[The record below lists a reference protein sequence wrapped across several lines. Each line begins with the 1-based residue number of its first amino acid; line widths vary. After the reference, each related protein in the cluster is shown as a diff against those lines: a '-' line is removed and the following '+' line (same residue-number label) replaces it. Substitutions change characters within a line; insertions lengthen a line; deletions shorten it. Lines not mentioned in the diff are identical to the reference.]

1 MPYKKT
7 TWVNEIL
14 DGAERFDIKD
24 NTGTPI
30 HKNVQIVLRTP
41 VITPGTPVDA
51 DNLNKIEEGIYRV
64 TQAVE
69 RVTQAVESAREDT
82 LVVLKV
88 FAADEPW
95 STGDGKIYFTIPP
108 ELNGARLIAAHAY
121 CYTASS
127 SGWLVLQLA
136 RGRRASPKAAPT
148 YNDMLSTR
156 IVIDAGEYSSTD
168 ASIKPVI
175 NTAYAYVA
183 TRDLI
188 RVDVDVAGTGTK
200 GLDVSLVFRK

>member
-1 MPYKKT
+1 MPYEKT

-30 HKNVQIVLRTP
+30 HENVQIVLRTP

-51 DNLNKIEEGIYRV
+51 DNLNKIEEGIYQV

-69 RVTQAVESAREDT
+69 TAREDT

-88 FAADEPW
+88 FAADETW
-95 STGDGKIYFTIPP
+95 SAGQGKIYFTIPP
-108 ELNGARLIAAHAY
+108 ELNGAKLIAAHAY

-127 SGWLVLQLA
+127 SGKPTLQVV
-136 RGRRASPKAAPT
+136 RGRRASPPTVPT
-148 YNDMLSTR
+148 YNGMLSTR
-156 IVIDAGEYSSTD
+156 ITIDAGEFSSTD
-168 ASIKPVI
+168 ASVQPVI
-175 NTAYAYVA
+175 NAAYARVA

-188 RVDVDVAGTGTK
+188 RVDVDAAGTGTK
-200 GLDVSLVFRK
+200 GLDVSLVFQL

>member
-1 MPYKKT
+1 MPYEKT

-30 HKNVQIVLRTP
+30 HENVQIVLRTP

-51 DNLNKIEEGIYRV
+51 DNLNKIEEGIYQV

-69 RVTQAVESAREDT
+69 TAHDDT

-88 FAADEPW
+88 LAADEAW
-95 STGDGKIYFTIPP
+95 SKGDGKIYFTIPP

-188 RVDVDVAGTGTK
+188 RVDIDVAGTGTK

>member
-1 MPYKKT
+1 MPYEKT

-30 HKNVQIVLRTP
+30 HENVQIVLRTP

-51 DNLNKIEEGIYRV
+51 DNLNKIEEGIYQV
-64 TQAVE
+64 AE
-69 RVTQAVESAREDT
+69 AVESAREDT

-88 FAADEPW
+88 LAADEAW

-108 ELNGARLIAAHAY
+108 ELNGAKLISAHAY

-127 SGWLVLQLA
+127 SGKPVLQVA
-136 RGRRASPKAAPT
+136 RGRRASPNAAPT

-156 IVIDAGEYSSTD
+156 ISIDVGEFSSTD
-168 ASIKPVI
+168 TSVQPVI
-175 NTAYAYVA
+175 NTAYDDVA

-188 RVDVDVAGTGTK
+188 RVDVDEAGTGTR

>member
-1 MPYKKT
+1 MPYEKT

-30 HKNVQIVLRTP
+30 HENVQIVLRTP

-51 DNLNKIEEGIYRV
+51 DNLNKIEEGIYQV

-69 RVTQAVESAREDT
+69 TAHDDT

-88 FAADEPW
+88 LAADEPW
-95 STGDGKIYFTIPP
+95 SKGDGKIYFTIPP
-108 ELNGARLIAAHAY
+108 ELNGAKLISAHAY

-127 SGWLVLQLA
+127 SGKPVLQVA
-136 RGRRASPKAAPT
+136 RGRRASPNAAPT
-148 YNDMLSTR
+148 YKDMLSTR
-156 IVIDAGEYSSTD
+156 ISIDAGEFSSTD
-168 ASIKPVI
+168 ASVQPVI
-175 NTAYAYVA
+175 NTAYDDVA

-188 RVDVDVAGTGTK
+188 RVDIDIAGTGTK

>member
-1 MPYKKT
+1 MPYEKT

-30 HKNVQIVLRTP
+30 HENVQIVLRTP
-41 VITPGTPVDA
+41 VITPGTPVYA

-64 TQAVE
+64 TE
-69 RVTQAVESAREDT
+69 AVESASEDT

-88 FAADEPW
+88 FAADEAW
-95 STGDGKIYFTIPP
+95 STGQGKIYFTIPP
-108 ELNGARLIAAHAY
+108 ELNGAKLISAHAY

-127 SGWLVLQLA
+127 SGKPVLQVA
-136 RGRRASPKAAPT
+136 RGRRASPNAAPT

-156 IVIDAGEYSSTD
+156 ITIDVGEYSSTD
-168 ASIKPVI
+168 ASVQPVI
-175 NTAYAYVA
+175 NTAYAHVA

-188 RVDVDVAGTGTK
+188 RVDVDEAGTGTK
-200 GLDVSLVFRK
+200 GLDVSLVFQL

>member
-1 MPYKKT
+1 MPYEKT

-30 HKNVQIVLRTP
+30 HENVQIVLRTP

-51 DNLNKIEEGIYRV
+51 DNLNKIEEGIYQV

-69 RVTQAVESAREDT
+69 TAHEDT

-88 FAADEPW
+88 FAAGEAW

-108 ELNGARLIAAHAY
+108 ELNGAKLISAHAY
-121 CYTASS
+121 CYTASIAYKPAP
-127 SGWLVLQLA
+127 VLQVA
-136 RGRRASPKAAPT
+136 RGRRSSPTTVPN

-156 IVIDAGEYSSTD
+156 ITIDAGEFSSTD
-168 ASIKPVI
+168 ASVQPVI
-175 NTAYAYVA
+175 NTAYDDVF
-183 TRDLI
+183 TRYLI
-188 RVDVDVAGTGTK
+188 RVDVDGAGTGTK

>member
-1 MPYKKT
+1 MPYEKT

-30 HKNVQIVLRTP
+30 HENVQIKLRTP

-51 DNLNKIEEGIYRV
+51 DNLNKIEEGIY
-64 TQAVE
+64 Q
-69 RVTQAVESAREDT
+69 VTQAVESASEDT

-88 FAADEPW
+88 LAADEAW

-108 ELNGARLIAAHAY
+108 ELNGAKLISAHAY
-121 CYTASS
+121 CYTASITS
-127 SGWLVLQLA
+127 EYGRPTVQVA
-136 RGRRASPKAAPT
+136 RGRRASPTSAPT

-156 IVIDAGEYSSTD
+156 IYIDIGEYSSTD
-168 ASIKPVI
+168 ALFQPVI

-188 RVDVDVAGTGTK
+188 RVDVDGAGIGTK

>member
-1 MPYKKT
+1 MPYEKT

-30 HKNVQIVLRTP
+30 HENVQIVLRTP

-51 DNLNKIEEGIYRV
+51 DNLNKIEEGIYQV

-69 RVTQAVESAREDT
+69 TAREDT

-88 FAADEPW
+88 FAADEAW
-95 STGDGKIYFTIPP
+95 STGNGKIYFAIPP
-108 ELNGARLIAAHAY
+108 ELNGAKLISAHAY

-127 SGWLVLQLA
+127 SGKPVLQVA
-136 RGRRASPKAAPT
+136 RGRRVSPNAAPT

-156 IVIDAGEYSSTD
+156 ITIDVGEYSSTD
-168 ASIKPVI
+168 TSVQPVI
-175 NTAYAYVA
+175 NAAYAHVA

-188 RVDVDVAGTGTK
+188 RVDVDEAGTGTK
-200 GLDVSLVFRK
+200 GLDVSLVFQL

>member
-1 MPYKKT
+1 MPYEKT

-30 HKNVQIVLRTP
+30 HENVQIVLRTP

-51 DNLNKIEEGIYRV
+51 DNLNKIEEGIYQV

-69 RVTQAVESAREDT
+69 TAHEDT

-88 FAADEPW
+88 LAADVAW
-95 STGDGKIYFTIPP
+95 LTGDGKIYFTIPP
-108 ELNGARLIAAHAY
+108 ELNGAKLISAHAY
-121 CYTASS
+121 CYFPSAYNKPAP
-127 SGWLVLQLA
+127 VLQVA
-136 RGRRASPKAAPT
+136 RGRRLSPYTVPL

-156 IVIDAGEYSSTD
+156 ITIDATEYSSTD
-168 ASIKPVI
+168 ASVQPVI
-175 NTAYAYVA
+175 NTAYDDVA

-188 RVDVDVAGTGTK
+188 RVDVDEAGTGTK

>member
-7 TWVNEIL
+7 TWGNEIL

-30 HKNVQIVLRTP
+30 HENVQIVLRTP

-51 DNLNKIEEGIYRV
+51 DNLNKIEEGIYQV
-64 TQAVE
+64 TRAVE
-69 RVTQAVESAREDT
+69 TAHDDT

-95 STGDGKIYFTIPP
+95 STGDGKISFTIPP
-108 ELNGARLIAAHAY
+108 ELNGAKLISAHAY

-127 SGWLVLQLA
+127 SGKPALWVL
-136 RGRRASPKAAPT
+136 RGRRPPPTAAPT
-148 YNDMLSTR
+148 YKHMLLTR
-156 IVIDAGEYSSTD
+156 IIIDVGEYSSTD
-168 ASIKPVI
+168 ASVQPVI
-175 NTAYAYVA
+175 NTALARVA

-188 RVDVDVAGTGTK
+188 VVDVIEAGTGTK

>member
-41 VITPGTPVDA
+41 VIRPGTPVDA
-51 DNLNKIEEGIYRV
+51 DKLNKIEEGIYQV
-64 TQAVE
+64 TRAVE
-69 RVTQAVESAREDT
+69 TASEDT

-95 STGDGKIYFTIPP
+95 SKGDGKIYFTIPP

-127 SGWLVLQLA
+127 SGKPALWVL
-136 RGRRASPKAAPT
+136 RGRRASPTAPPA
-148 YNDMLSTR
+148 YSVMLSTR
-156 IVIDAGEYSSTD
+156 ITIDVGEYSSTD
-168 ASIKPVI
+168 ASVPPVI
-175 NTAYAYVA
+175 NPHYAHVA

-188 RVDVDVAGTGTK
+188 RVDVDAAGTGTK

>member
-1 MPYKKT
+1 MPYEKT

-41 VITPGTPVDA
+41 VIRPGTPVDA
-51 DNLNKIEEGIYRV
+51 DNLNKIEEGIYQV
-64 TQAVE
+64 TRAVE
-69 RVTQAVESAREDT
+69 TASEDT

-88 FAADEPW
+88 LAADEAW
-95 STGDGKIYFTIPP
+95 SKGDGKIYFTIPP

-127 SGWLVLQLA
+127 SGWLLLQLA
-136 RGRRASPKAAPT
+136 RGRRASPTAAPT

-188 RVDVDVAGTGTK
+188 RVDIDVAGTGTK